1 MRMGDYSLE
10 HRSRPGLFSLVLPAY
25 NPGTALEQTL
35 RDLQDFLAQVRDSW
49 EVLIV
54 CDGCTDGTPERLRL
68 WAECLPNLRVLS
80 YTPNRGKGH
89 ALRTGLRAAR
99 GTWRIFTDI
108 DLSYPFADVLR
119 VAESLRT
126 GAEMVIASRRHAES
140 RLVLPPNLVGA
151 AYRRHLQS
159 LLFSR
164 LVRLCL
170 PLGHGDTQAGLKG
183 MSARVADAVVPL
195 LGCDGFGFDCELL
208 TACTRY
214 GIAITEV
221 PVSVRYE
228 QASST
233 VSPWSMVRTLRELW
247 KIRRAWRHA
256 PPLPLSPPLAIGQQK
271 AA

>member
-1 MRMGDYSLE
+1 MADSSLE
-10 HRSRPGLFSLVLPAY
+10 HRMRLGLMSLVLPAY
-25 NPGTALEQTL
+25 NPGPQLDQTL
-35 RDLQDFLAQVRDSW
+35 QDLRGFLATVREPW
-49 EVLIV
+49 EVVIV
-54 CDGCTDGTPERLRL
+54 CDGCTDGTPERLRA
-68 WAECLPNLRVLS
+68 WQDRLPALRVLS

-99 GTWRIFTDI
+99 GNWRLFTDI
-108 DLSYPFADVLR
+108 DLSYPFADVQR
-119 VAESLRT
+119 VADQLRG
-126 GAEMVIASRRHAES
+126 GAELVIASRRHPDS
-140 RLVLPPNLVGA
+140 RLVLPPDLVGP

-170 PLGHGDTQAGLKG
+170 PLDHGDTQAGLKG
-183 MSARVADAVVPL
+183 MSARVAEAVVPQL
-195 LGCDGFGFDCELL
+195 HCDGFGFDCELL

-214 GIAITEV
+214 GIPIAEV

-233 VSPWSMVRTLRELW
+233 VSPWSMLRTVRELW
-247 KIRRAWRHA
+247 KIRRAWRTA
-256 PPLPLSPPLAIGQQK
+256 PVLPPPTVLPAGQQK